1 MSDPLPREW
10 KFYVTDMI
18 RFAEK
23 VSTYTLGLDLPGF
36 VGNVTVSDAKVRNLE
51 SSAKPRRAFRTR

>member
-10 KFYVTDMI
+10 NFYFTDMI

-36 VGNVTVSDAKVRNLE
+36 VCNGIVYDATLRNLE
-51 SSAKPRRAFRTR
+51 SSAKPRRKFRTR